1 MFDVIGY
8 KEKESSKPRTTPG
21 FHAEAQRF
29 RVELRRSQ
37 FLDPRKETNAFDSLN
52 GDELSEEMKTFSV
65 LAKEKRKTFIK
76 EVLLKQTADSWLP
89 IPITKEEAEAQKNE
103 KNMKKKQL
111 VAIINSLL
119 ISLPKSQCQ
128 KFRGLNNKSKVELL
142 EILQEIHELHDNKQ
156 VIDDTVK

>member
-1 MFDVIGY
+1 
-8 KEKESSKPRTTPG
+8 
-21 FHAEAQRF
+21 
-29 RVELRRSQ
+29 VELRRSQ
-37 FLDPRKETNAFDSLN
+37 FLDPRKETSAFDSLN
-52 GDELSEEMKTFSV
+52 GDELSEEMKIFSI
-65 LAKEKRKTFIK
+65 LAKEKRKTFLK
-76 EVLLKQTADSWLP
+76 EVLLKQIATDSWLP

-128 KFRGLNNKSKVELL
+128 KFCGLNNKSKVELL
-142 EILQEIHELHDNKQ
+142 EILQEIRELHDNKQ